1 MAMTFSGFP
10 LVDDLRALAWRVVD
24 ILLPPRCL
32 RCGGLTDST
41 GALCPACWKQMRFL
55 APPLC
60 ECCGRP
66 FDIDPGPGAICGAC
80 MLKRPPFDR
89 ARAVFCY
96 DDASKALVLRFKHAD
111 RVGAAVPYA
120 RWMARAGA
128 ELLTEADVIVPVPLH
143 RWRLL
148 QRRYN
153 QAALLANALGRLSGV
168 PAVPDALL
176 RVRHTTSQG
185 HLGRKER
192 RRNVRGAF
200 QMARLGSVAGRRV
213 LLIDDVLTSGATIE
227 ECVRVLRADGA
238 AAVDVLTLACV
249 VLGHD

>member
-1 MAMTFSGFP
+1 MTRLAATP
-10 LVDDLRALAWRVVD
+10 LVDDLLVLARRLLD

-32 RCGGLTDST
+32 RCGGITDSA
-41 GALCPACWKQMRFL
+41 GALCHGCWGQIRFL

-66 FDIDPGPGAICGAC
+66 FDIDPGPGAICGPC
-80 MLKRPPFDR
+80 MVKRPPFAR
-89 ARAVFCY
+89 ARAVFRY

-111 RVGAAVPYA
+111 RVGAATPFA

-128 ELLTEADVIVPVPLH
+128 DLLAEADVIIPVPLH

-168 PAVPDALL
+168 PSQPDALR

-192 RRNVRGAF
+192 KRNVRGAF
-200 QMARLGSVAGRRV
+200 QVARPGAVAGRRV
-213 LLIDDVLTSGATIE
+213 LLIDDVLTSGATLE

-238 AAVDVLTLACV
+238 AAVDVLTLARV